1 MIISLKMSKNHLTH
15 TVLKEIGFTLLAEGK
30 TIKVKADGFSMY
42 PAIKPGSIIY
52 IQPAGM
58 GIEPVPGDIIAWKRD
73 SGLVVHRLVRI
84 LEKENKTFFITRG
97 DSSASEDQPVIK
109 DQIAGKVIHIEFP
122 EGKSVSPMRGLI
134 NQYNYLINRIL
145 VWMILRLKQLKRLFM
160 ISLPAP

>member
-52 IQPAGM
+52 IQPASN